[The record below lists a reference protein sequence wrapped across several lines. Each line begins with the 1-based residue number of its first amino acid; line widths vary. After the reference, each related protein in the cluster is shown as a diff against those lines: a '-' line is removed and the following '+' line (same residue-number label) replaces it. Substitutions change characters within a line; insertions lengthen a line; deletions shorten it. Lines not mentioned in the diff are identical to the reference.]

1 MAMLSEHKDLGRL
14 LLEEGLITREQLDRA
29 RATQSSQEKSIGRV
43 LVDMGVIT
51 EEAKIAFIHKKL
63 GHEIVDI
70 RDMEIDASTTG
81 RISLSFAEKHRC
93 VPILI
98 EEDRL
103 VMAMEDPTDI
113 AVLDA
118 IKTQTGMDPLP
129 VLAPVR
135 DIEQALQQIPR
146 LSQQEA
152 DALIAGRT
160 APLWARVLH
169 PLLFMLIMIAPLA
182 MFFVLVKYSD
192 AFSNF
197 AWQLG
202 EPFDVMLYLVLS
214 WALWAILLWEIDSL
228 LFSRSSRSG

>member
-1 MAMLSEHKDLGRL
+1 MTTLSEHKDVGRL
-14 LLEEGLITREQLDRA
+14 LLEAGLITREQLDRA
-29 RATQSSQEKSIGRV
+29 RTTQASQEKSIGRI

-63 GHEIVDI
+63 NHEIVDI
-70 RDMEIDASTTG
+70 RDMEIDPSTVG
-81 RISLSFAEKHRC
+81 RIPLSFAEKHRC
-93 VPILI
+93 VPILV
-98 EEDRL
+98 EEDKL
-103 VMAMEDPTDI
+103 VMAMEDPADI

-118 IKTQTGMDPLP
+118 IKAQTGMEPLP
-129 VLAPVR
+129 VLAPLH

-146 LSQQEA
+146 LSQREA
-152 DALIAGRT
+152 DALIAQRM

-197 AWQLG
+197 VWQLG
-202 EPFDVMLYLVLS
+202 QPFDVMLYLVLS
-214 WALWAILLWEIDSL
+214 WALWAILLWEADSL
-228 LFSRSSRSG
+228 VFSRRSRSG